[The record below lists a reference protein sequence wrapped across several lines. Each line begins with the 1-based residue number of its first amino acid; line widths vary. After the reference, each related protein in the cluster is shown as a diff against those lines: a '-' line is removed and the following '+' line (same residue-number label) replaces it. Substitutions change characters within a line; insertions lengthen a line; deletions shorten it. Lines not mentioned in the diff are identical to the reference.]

1 MDSEFLSY
9 DFQELKTNY
18 NVGYIVVVLPERG
31 EADYYNGRIRIHL
44 EDLKVDELFYRVEI
58 HAFAEFGEDYDGWYR
73 TYRSF
78 QEITNCIS
86 GPEQKV
92 ICVFSKGEL
101 MKVNEIRRS
110 YNSGGSAT
118 ISVSSPFLGIPI
130 ATDIVTVRFES

>member
-1 MDSEFLSY
+1 MMLAILLLF
-9 DFQELKTNY
+9 FHLK
-18 NVGYIVVVLPERG
+18 
-31 EADYYNGRIRIHL
+31 A
-44 EDLKVDELFYRVEI
+44 DELLYRVEV
-58 HAFAEFGEDYDGWYR
+58 HAFTEVNEEYDGWYR

-101 MKVNEIRRS
+101 MKSNEIKRS

-118 ISVSSPFLGIPI
+118 ISISSPFLGIPI
-130 ATDIVTVRFES
+130 ATEVVRIMNGNVRNFLI